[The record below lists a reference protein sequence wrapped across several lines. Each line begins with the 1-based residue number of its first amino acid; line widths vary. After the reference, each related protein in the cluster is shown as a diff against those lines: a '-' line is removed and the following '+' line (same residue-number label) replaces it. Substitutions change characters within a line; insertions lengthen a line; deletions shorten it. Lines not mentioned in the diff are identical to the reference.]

1 MANYDEIF
9 KLLKIESN
17 EVFEILDKDNRS
29 IKKQYLLRVYKDKL
43 ELRCY
48 NPVSYKW
55 LKKSDD
61 ILGRLVIN
69 VINGEH
75 KLCTLKRY
83 IDNDEIELG
92 LKGAK

>member
-1 MANYDEIF
+1 MTNHDEIF
-9 KLLKIESN
+9 KLLKIEPN
-17 EVFEILDKDNRS
+17 EAFEILDKTNRS
-29 IKKQYLLRVYKDKL
+29 IERQYLLRVYKDKL

-48 NPVSYKW
+48 NPDSYKW

-75 KLCTLKRY
+75 KLRSLKMY
-83 IDNDEIELG
+83 VDNDKIELN
-92 LKGAK
+92 LRGAK